1 MRSIYIWIARDQVI
15 EALFD
20 LLNQNPNLSCM
31 IVEALKRE
39 FKKQSSK
46 WHSQTD
52 FAIFID
58 KNCAFTSIK
67 NFMPFIKI

>member
-1 MRSIYIWIARDQVI
+1 
-15 EALFD
+15 
-20 LLNQNPNLSCM
+20 M

-46 WHSQTD
+46 WHSQND

-58 KNCAFTSIK
+58 KNCVIPNKEFYALFIK
-67 NFMPFIKI
+67 NYFWVKNSRRF

>member
-1 MRSIYIWIARDQVI
+1 MLARDQVI

-46 WHSQTD
+46 WIPKLTLL
-52 FAIFID
+52 ILD
-58 KNCAFTSIK
+58 KNCVIPNKEFHAL
-67 NFMPFIKI
+67 FIKLFLGEK